1 MLNWIKILKFVLFC
15 CWKFGVAFNK
25 MAIKKMLKTSLAL
38 VNNAQQDYA
47 K

>member
-1 MLNWIKILKFVLFC
+1 VLNWIKILKFVLFC
-15 CWKFGVAFNK
+15 YWKFGVAFNK
-25 MAIKKMLKTSLAL
+25 IAIKKMLKTSLAL